1 MGEIKST
8 LDLVLE
14 RTRHLSLSSV
24 EKEEMEL
31 KETLKKVSGYLSRYR
46 GGALSLER
54 LLKEIRELAPELR
67 DRVRGELARQ
77 MSLALSLSP
86 DTDAL
91 IPAMEALAD
100 SGWTE
105 VLAGVKRCRAEVR
118 KALEAAKGSMEG
130 RMIAALAAAGIRGS
144 AVAVKVESD
153 QEWIAL
159 SEELK
164 RPCEERHEAL
174 RRALAA

>member
-1 MGEIKST
+1 
-8 LDLVLE
+8 
-14 RTRHLSLSSV
+14 
-24 EKEEMEL
+24 MEL

-46 GGALSLER
+46 DGALSLER
-54 LLKEIRELAPELR
+54 LLKEIGELAPELR

>member
-46 GGALSLER
+46 DGALSLDR

-67 DRVRGELARQ
+67 DRVRGEMARQ
-77 MSLALSLSP
+77 MSLALNLSP

-100 SGWTE
+100 PGWTE
-105 VLAGVKRCRAEVR
+105 LLASVKRCRGEVR
-118 KALEAAKGSMEG
+118 KAVEAAKANMEG
-130 RMIAALAAAGIRGS
+130 RMLAALGAAGIRGS

-153 QEWIAL
+153 QEWIVL

-164 RPCEERHEAL
+164 RPCEERLEAL
-174 RRALAA
+174 RRALAV